1 MATMTDA
8 TPRRDDLVGRLRA
21 AVSPTPP
28 PGQPQPE
35 DAAAVVLLFDP
46 SEASLPLLFMRRSRL
61 VRTHR
66 GQIAFPGG
74 GVEAHDDGV
83 VDTALRELHEEMGIA
98 PEDVE
103 VIGQLRPVLT
113 ATSYRRLTPVVALER
128 RPLEPVAEPYEV
140 AEWFRIG
147 LDELL
152 RAPLTARRIP
162 GDPMAREVYFY
173 EAAGR
178 VIWGASAAIL
188 HDLLA
193 RMGRKD

>member
-1 MATMTDA
+1 MAAMSDA
-8 TPRRDDLVGRLRA
+8 GAQPNDLLDRLRA

-28 PGQPQPE
+28 AGAAQPD
-35 DAAAVVLLFDP
+35 DAASVVLLFDP
-46 SEASLPLLFMRRSRL
+46 SDASLPLLFMRRSRL

-83 VDTALRELHEEMGIA
+83 VGTALRELHEEMGIA
-98 PEDVE
+98 AGDVE
-103 VIGQLRPVLT
+103 VLGQLRPVLT

-128 RPLEPVAEPYEV
+128 RPVEPVAEPYEV

-147 LDELL
+147 LAELM

-162 GDPMAREVYFY
+162 GDPMEREVYFY
-173 EAAGR
+173 EAGGK

-188 HDLLA
+188 HDLLE
-193 RMGRKD
+193 RLGRSD

>member
-1 MATMTDA
+1 MPASGDTA
-8 TPRRDDLVGRLRA
+8 PRDDLLSRLRA
-21 AVSPTPP
+21 AVSPPSSPTA
-28 PGQPQPE
+28 PQAA

-46 SEASLPLLFMRRSRL
+46 SQDSLPLLFMRRSRL

-74 GVEAHDDGV
+74 GVEPQDGGV
-83 VDTALRELHEEMGIA
+83 VETALRELHEEMGIA
-98 PEDVE
+98 PDDVE
-103 VIGQLRPVLT
+103 VLGQLRPVLT

-128 RPLEPVAEPYEV
+128 RRLEPVADPYEV
-140 AEWFRIG
+140 ADWFRIG

-152 RAPLTARRIP
+152 RAPLTARSIP
-162 GDPMAREVYFY
+162 GDPMQREVYFY

-188 HDLLA
+188 HDLLQ
-193 RMGRKD
+193 RLGRDT